1 MKKLE
6 NNTGTNSHVI
16 LQPVITLSQ
25 METSEEPLPRLDC
38 NQSDGKTIRSSGPSA
53 PTNTRLF
60 SASCYLVLSLE

>member
-25 METSEEPLPRLDC
+25 MEMSEQPLPRLDC
-38 NQSDGKTIRSSGPSA
+38 NCSDEKDH
-53 PTNTRLF
+53 
-60 SASCYLVLSLE
+60 